1 MITKRNC
8 VFCGEDIAPGTGKMV
23 VDPSGSVAFYC
34 SSKCEKNVSLK
45 RKSRKVKWT
54 KEYRREKAIRVQHL
68 KDAATKPKAEKAPE
82 PKPEKA
88 KAAEAKP
95 EKKGKAAG
103 KAKPVKK
110 TAKSKGK
117 K

>member
-1 MITKRNC
+1 MITKRSC

-34 SSKCEKNVSLK
+34 SSKCEKNVALK

-54 KEYRREKAIRVQHL
+54 SEYRREKGIRVQHL
-68 KDAATKPKAEKAPE
+68 KDAAKQAPKAEKAE
-82 PKPEKA
+82 SPKAEKPAEKAEKTGEKAEKA
-88 KAAEAKP
+88 KKP
-95 EKKGKAAG
+95 AKGK
-103 KAKPVKK
+103 V
-110 TAKSKGK
+110 KGK

>member
-1 MITKRNC
+1 MITKRSC

-34 SSKCEKNVSLK
+34 SSKCEKNVALK

-54 KEYRREKAIRVQHL
+54 SEYRREKGIRVQHL
-68 KDAATKPKAEKAPE
+68 KDAAKQAPKAEKPAE
-82 PKPEKA
+82 KAEKTGEKAEKA
-88 KAAEAKP
+88 KKP
-95 EKKGKAAG
+95 AKGK
-103 KAKPVKK
+103 V
-110 TAKSKGK
+110 KGK